1 MGRQDSVI
9 QLVGAVGNL
18 SFYKTRDGY
27 MARKKGGVTAD
38 RIKFDPK
45 YARTRENL
53 AEFARAGRAAKVFRS
68 AFLTVVPSS
77 DSRMTSRLI
86 GAMREVIR
94 QDLVNPHGERNVID
108 GEALV
113 LQGFEFNLGSTLK
126 TTFRPQVTA
135 SIDRATGSMVVDI
148 PAFEEKL
155 VAKPDGATHFR
166 LISAGAAID
175 FGEGIYT
182 LATAKS
188 DNLAISQ
195 AAHEPFQLSQAVT
208 PGSTHPLFLALGIE
222 FVQVIN
228 NVEKPLNNGA
238 FNAMAIVK
246 VDSGASE

>member
-27 MARKKGGVTAD
+27 MARKKGGVSAD

-53 AEFARAGRAAKVFRS
+53 AEFARAGRAAKVFRN
-68 AFLTVVPSS
+68 AFLTAVPSA

-86 GAMREVIR
+86 SVMREVIR

-113 LQGFEFNLGSTLK
+113 LQGFEFNLASTLK
-126 TTFRPQVTA
+126 AAFRPQVTT
-135 SIDRATGSMVVDI
+135 SIDRATGIMLVDI
-148 PAFEEKL
+148 PAFAEKL
-155 VAKPDGATHFR
+155 VSKPDGATHFR

-175 FGEGIYT
+175 FGEGVYT
-182 LATAKS
+182 LATAQS
-188 DNLAISQ
+188 DNLAISES
-195 AAHEPFQLSQAVT
+195 AHEPLQLSQAVT
-208 PGSTHPLFLALGIE
+208 PGSAHPLFLALGIE
-222 FVQVIN
+222 FLQVIN
-228 NVEKPLNNGA
+228 NVQKPLNNGA
-238 FNAMAIVK
+238 FNAMAIVQ
-246 VDSGASE
+246 VDGGVE